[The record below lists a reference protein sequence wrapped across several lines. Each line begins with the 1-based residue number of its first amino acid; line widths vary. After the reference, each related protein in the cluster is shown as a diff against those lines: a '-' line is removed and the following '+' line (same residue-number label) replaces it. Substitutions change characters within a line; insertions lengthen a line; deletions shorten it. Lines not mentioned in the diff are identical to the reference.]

1 MLKFTNDSKAA
12 LRPALKE
19 AANHH
24 YLAGRLP
31 SGSPSSCSH
40 EEGDLSAVIPEA
52 LAEGLG
58 QQTADGAVAVIAAE
72 IMALIPDSLTPPRR
86 SHQLV
91 ESRQQRLVGWRF
103 DAMIAARA
111 LVRRMPLLHDDA
123 VDWELI
129 RSAIER
135 FPMRFPGL
143 GLLELMRCAVT
154 S

>member
-1 MLKFTNDSKAA
+1 MIA
-12 LRPALKE
+12 
-19 AANHH
+19 
-24 YLAGRLP
+24 
-31 SGSPSSCSH
+31 
-40 EEGDLSAVIPEA
+40 EA